1 MKRFKMVRQ
10 RENDALG
17 WYVTYIIRDHHCYW
31 QITTNNYGNVLKFL
45 ILFILS
51 SYFIS
56 HCKSKCFPTSLPG
69 FVEFPPT
76 LIFTSCSH
84 AGQKAGTTYSFGTRG
99 SLARKNCQ
107 GELARLLRDTKP
119 YFYWRIDYT
128 YIGKL
133 YVTELKRA

>member
-1 MKRFKMVRQ
+1 MKRFKIVRQ

-17 WYVTYIIRDHHCYW
+17 CQQSYTNTNWYIIRDHHRHHCYCDCDDKLRECK
-31 QITTNNYGNVLKFL
+31 IL
-45 ILFILS
+45 ILFLLS

-56 HCKSKCFPTSLPG
+56 HSKSKCFPTSLPG

-84 AGQKAGTTYSFGTRG
+84 AGQKAGTTNFGTRG

-107 GELARLLRDTKP
+107 GELVRLLRDTKP
-119 YFYWRIDYT
+119 YFYWRIGYT
-128 YIGKL
+128 Y
-133 YVTELKRA
+133 R

>member
-1 MKRFKMVRQ
+1 MLKWRDLRWYAKEKMMPLADMAS
-10 RENDALG
+10 NCASSHTD
-17 WYVTYIIRDHHCYW
+17 TKYIIRDHHCYCD
-31 QITTNNYGNVLKFL
+31 YDDKLRECKFL
-45 ILFILS
+45 ILFLLS

-56 HCKSKCFPTSLPG
+56 HSKSKCFPTSLPG
-69 FVEFPPT
+69 LVEFPPT

-119 YFYWRIDYT
+119 YFYWRIDYM
-128 YIGKL
+128 
-133 YVTELKRA
+133 

>member
-1 MKRFKMVRQ
+1 MPLADMASNCASSHTDTK
-10 RENDALG
+10 
-17 WYVTYIIRDHHCYW
+17 YIIRDHHCYCD
-31 QITTNNYGNVLKFL
+31 YDDKLRECKFL
-45 ILFILS
+45 ILFLLS

-56 HCKSKCFPTSLPG
+56 HSKSKCFPTSLPG
-69 FVEFPPT
+69 LVEFPPT

-119 YFYWRIDYT
+119 YFY
-128 YIGKL
+128 
-133 YVTELKRA
+133 